1 MKVIPGDEE
10 RGTAADMFR
19 RIYWDT
25 ALAWRP
31 PILHLLK
38 SVAGIDRVLF
48 GSDFPYLRRD
58 LAVNCSVEI
67 ENSPELN
74 ADESTAVLSGN
85 ALKLFPRLA
94 ALAAARMRTAHDS
107 NPGSGRA
114 HTRPSML

>member
-1 MKVIPGDEE
+1 MKVIPGDDE

-31 PILHLLK
+31 PNVHLLK
-38 SVAGIDRVLF
+38 SVAGVDRVLF

-58 LAVNCSVEI
+58 LAVNCRVEV
-67 ENSPELN
+67 EKSAELN
-74 ADESTAVLSGN
+74 GEESAAVLSGN

-94 ALAAARMRTAHDS
+94 TLAAAGSRHD
-107 NPGSGRA
+107 
-114 HTRPSML
+114 